1 MAPPLLPYWTSKLQI
16 WSFHVNLALYCSFS
30 WENAVNVFIIPLA
43 DSKCFSVAQYQSP
56 SRTVKLVYV
65 VDIYE
70 ETLMASEECFFRKRF
85 FHIVQNGGKGTH
97 ILRPYRM
104 NNYLMKTAFQI

>member
-1 MAPPLLPYWTSKLQI
+1 ML
-16 WSFHVNLALYCSFS
+16 LYCGFP

-43 DSKCFSVAQYQSP
+43 DSERFSVAQYQIP
-56 SRTVKLVYV
+56 SRAVKLVYA